1 MKRIIYIALAVLVT
15 AYSSSCKKFLFQ
27 EPSNNISIT
36 DIFKD
41 LEGARTT
48 LAGSY
53 EQLKSTSYYLKDF
66 SAYAELTAG
75 NIKYSKLSNRALLSS
90 YDFNND
96 VNLND
101 MQAFFRTAY
110 SIIYNTNTIVA
121 NINNVADASVQQ
133 KNKLLADAYALRA
146 LVHFDL
152 NRVFAQALSFTADGS
167 HPAIFIQNKLSSVL
181 TPFGTPATSIAVFN
195 QVKSD
200 LDSAI
205 LLYPNS
211 VNIFTVGNDKTYFS
225 LDAAKALKS
234 RVALYSNDWPTVISL
249 CTGLIASNRYPLL
262 SNSAYVNSWRGKNIS
277 SESIFE
283 VAFGNNN
290 AGSLGDYYNPTN
302 SFYGQFATSNDLLNL
317 FAPGDIRSAN
327 SMFVSANINST
338 TYYFTKKYQG
348 MNDSANNI
356 KVLRSSELYLNRA
369 EAYAESNNLDAALA
383 DLNVIRKRANPAAI
397 DFVSTDQQLVIDE
410 ILTERRREFCFE
422 AHTFF
427 DLSRKKKNLIRTD
440 CVSAA
445 CSFTYPDSRYA
456 NIIPRI
462 N

>member
-1 MKRIIYIALAVLVT
+1 MKRIIYIVLVVFIST
-15 AYSSSCKKFLFQ
+15 HISGCKKFLYQ
-27 EPSNNISIT
+27 EPSNNISIS

-53 EQLKSTSYYLKDF
+53 EQLKSVSYYLKDF

-96 VNLND
+96 ATLND
-101 MQAFFRTAY
+101 MEPFFRTAY
-110 SIIYNTNTIVA
+110 NIIYNTNTIIA
-121 NINNVADASVQQ
+121 NINNVADASASQ
-133 KNKLLADAYALRA
+133 KNKLLADAYSLRA

-152 NRVFAQALSFTADGS
+152 NRVFAQSFAFTADGG
-167 HPAIFIQNKLSSVL
+167 HPAVFIKNRITSVL
-181 TPFGTPATSIAVFN
+181 TPFGTPATSTAVFN

-225 LDAAKALKS
+225 LDAARALKS
-234 RVALYSNDWPTVISL
+234 RVALYSNDWPTVITL
-249 CTGLIASNRYPLL
+249 CTEIIGSNRYPLL
-262 SNSAYVNSWRGKNIS
+262 SNGAYVNSWRGKNIS

-283 VAFGNNN
+283 IGFGNSI
-290 AGSLGDYYNPTN
+290 AGSLGDYYNPAN
-302 SFYGQFATSNDLLNL
+302 NFYGQFATSNDLLNL
-317 FAPGDIRSAN
+317 FGPGDVRGAN
-327 SMFVSANINST
+327 SMFVSASINAT
-338 TYYFTKKYQG
+338 TFYFTKKYQG

-369 EAYAESNNLDAALA
+369 EAYAESNNLAAALA
-383 DLNVIRKRANPAAI
+383 DLNVIRKRANPAAT
-397 DFVSTDQQLVIDE
+397 DFLSTEQQIVINE
-410 ILTERRREFCFE
+410 ILAERRRELCFE
-422 AHTFF
+422 AHGFF
-427 DLSRKKKNLIRTD
+427 DLSRKKRDLVRTD

-445 CSFTYPDSRYA
+445 CSFIYPDSRYA
-456 NIIPRI
+456 IIIPRV

>member
-1 MKRIIYIALAVLVT
+1 MAAQI
-15 AYSSSCKKFLFQ
+15 SGCKKFLYQ
-27 EPSNNISIT
+27 EPYNNISIT

-53 EQLKSTSYYLKDF
+53 EQLKSINYYLKDF

-75 NIKYSKLSNRALLSS
+75 NIKYSKISNRALLSS

-96 VNLND
+96 ANLND
-101 MQAFFRTAY
+101 MALFFRTAY
-110 SIIYNTNTIVA
+110 NIIYNTNTIIA
-121 NINNVADASVQQ
+121 NINNVADASALQ

-152 NRVFAQALSFTADGS
+152 NRVFAQSFSFTADAS
-167 HPAIFIQNKLSSVL
+167 HPGIFIKNQLSSVL
-181 TPFGTPATSIAVFN
+181 TPFGTPESSREVFN

-234 RVALYSNDWPTVISL
+234 RVALYTNDWPTVISL
-249 CTGLIASNRYPLL
+249 CTDIIGSNRYPLL

-283 VAFGNNN
+283 VAFGNSI

-302 SFYGQFATSNDLLNL
+302 TFYGQFASSNDLLNL
-317 FAPGDIRSAN
+317 YSAGDVRGPSF
-327 SMFVSANINST
+327 MFVTANINST
-338 TYYFTKKYQG
+338 TFYFSRKYQG

-356 KVLRSSELYLNRA
+356 KVIRNSELYLNRA
-369 EAYAESNNLDAALA
+369 EAYAESNNLTAALA
-383 DLNVIRKRANPAAI
+383 DLNIIRRRANTTAVI
-397 DFVSTDQQLVIDE
+397 FSSTDQQTVINE
-410 ILTERRREFCFE
+410 ILAERRRELCFE

-427 DLSRKKKNLIRTD
+427 DFSRKRKNLIRTD
-440 CVSAA
+440 CVGTA
-445 CSFTYPDSRYA
+445 CSFTYPDSRFA
-456 NIIPRI
+456 CIIPRI

>member
-1 MKRIIYIALAVLVT
+1 MKRTTYIILVVCFALT
-15 AYSSSCKKFLFQ
+15 ASSCKKFLYQ

-41 LEGARTT
+41 LAGAKTT

-96 VNLND
+96 ATLND
-101 MQAFFRTAY
+101 MEPFFRTAY
-110 SIIYNTNTIVA
+110 NIIYNTNTIIA
-121 NINNVADASVQQ
+121 NINNVSDASSLQ
-133 KNKLLADAYALRA
+133 KNKLLADAYSIRA

-152 NRVFAQALSFTADGS
+152 SRVFAQSLAFTADGS
-167 HPAIFIQNKLSSVL
+167 HPGIFIKNKISSVL
-181 TPFGTPATSIAVFN
+181 TPFGTPATTLAVFN

-211 VNIFTVGNDKTYFS
+211 VNVFTVGNDKTYFS

-234 RVALYSNDWPTVISL
+234 RVALYSSDWPTVINL
-249 CTGLIASNRYPLL
+249 CTEIISSNRYPLL
-262 SNSAYVNSWRGKNIS
+262 SNSAYVSSWRGKNIS

-283 VAFGNNN
+283 IAFGNSI
-290 AGSLGDYYNPTN
+290 AGSLGDYYNPGN

-317 FAPGDIRSAN
+317 FSAGDVRGTN
-327 SMFVSANINST
+327 SMFVSATINAST
-338 TYYFTKKYQG
+338 FYFTKKYQG
-348 MNDSANNI
+348 TNDSANNI
-356 KVLRSSELYLNRA
+356 KVIRSSELYLNRA
-369 EAYAESNNLDAALA
+369 EAYAETNNLTAALA
-383 DLNVIRKRANPAAI
+383 DLNIIRKRGNPASI
-397 DFVSTDQQLVIDE
+397 NFSSTDQQEIINE
-410 ILTERRREFCFE
+410 ILAERRRELCFE
-422 AHTFF
+422 AHGFF
-427 DLSRKKKNLIRTD
+427 DLSRKKKNLVRTD

-456 NIIPRI
+456 TIIPRV